1 MPKLIKLDDGTPTW
15 AEDAFLAVVDE
26 EPTPGQGGVILPLAR
41 FQAEGEALLAAG
53 REVGVMLA
61 AGEDVEQI
69 APVLDK
75 LAVVALEF
83 PKFRDGRQYSQASLL
98 RERYRYGGEV
108 RAVGA
113 VLREQGHFMV
123 RCGFDAFIPSDG
135 ATPEDWAGV
144 MQRYRHVYQTAADHR
159 QPNFALRLEA
169 VEGA

>member
-1 MPKLIKLDDGTPTW
+1 MPKLIKIEDGTPAW
-15 AEDAFLAVVDE
+15 AEDAFLTVVDE

-53 REVGVMLA
+53 RDVGVKLA
-61 AGEDVEQI
+61 PNEGVEEI
-69 APVLDK
+69 APFLDR

-113 VLREQGHFMV
+113 VLREQGHFMA
-123 RCGFDAFIPSDG
+123 RCGFDAFIPADG
-135 ATPEDWAGV
+135 ASPEDWAAV
-144 MQRYRHVYQTAADHR
+144 MKRYRHVYQTAADLR

>member
-1 MPKLIKLDDGTPTW
+1 MPKLIKLEEGTPAW
-15 AEDAFLAVVDE
+15 AEDPFLTVLDE

-53 REVGVMLA
+53 RDVGVKLA
-61 AGEDVEQI
+61 AGEDVETI
-69 APVLDK
+69 APFLDR

-83 PKFRDGRQYSQASLL
+83 PKFRDGRQYSQATLL
-98 RERYRYGGEV
+98 RERYRYRGEV

-123 RCGFDAFIPSDG
+123 RCGFDAFVPADG
-135 ATPEDWAGV
+135 AGPEDWAGV
-144 MQRYRHVYQTAADHR
+144 MKRYRHVYQTAADHR

-169 VEGA
+169 VERA